1 MRFCAGDRIYYYRN
15 HASYLPS
22 MVASPECYWDFLC
35 FLFLL
40 TTPTTNGEDKCWI
53 PLCSVSWGYSEKGSK
68 AVPLLAE
75 AYSCCPQMLLTF
87 LDINFLTCEV
97 GIVHSFWLLWGW
109 NYFIHIHTYYFVC
122 VHTHIHACLGQKHF
136 WISSDTLP
144 MPHFIK
150 SRRTEGN
157 IIIPFKTHIH
167 SPQPTRLRTNP
178 VQYSRP
184 SWVRSRIHF
193 SATFPMMLHLSWV
206 TEHDLPLLTFMLFSY
221 LSLYLHQFL

>member
-1 MRFCAGDRIYYYRN
+1 
-15 HASYLPS
+15 

-35 FLFLL
+35 FLCLL

-68 AVPLLAE
+68 AIPLLAE
-75 AYSCCPQMLLTF
+75 AYSCYLSRHQFPHLWSRNSALL
-87 LDINFLTCEV
+87 LIVV
-97 GIVHSFWLLWGW
+97 GMKLF
-109 NYFIHIHTYYFVC
+109 YTHTHNFVC

-157 IIIPFKTHIH
+157 IIIPFKN
-167 SPQPTRLRTNP
+167 S
-178 VQYSRP
+178 YS
-184 SWVRSRIHF
+184 F
-193 SATFPMMLHLSWV
+193 STAYEIKNKPCPIFKTFLGQVPDS
-206 TEHDLPLLTFMLFSY
+206 LLSY
-221 LSLYLHQFL
+221 LSHDAAFLTSHWTWSALADLYAFLIPVSLLAPVSLNFAQILSTSLVSECENSIQIKFQE